1 MLVLLF
7 DACRVMRPCPTAPAI
22 PQAACCS
29 RWQGAS
35 APPGAASKSGSWRS
49 LGTGAGAAPEGEK
62 GCFLLRTD
70 AVAALSAGC
79 PSVALMLRIRARS
92 REKPQCAA
100 RRRNEE
106 LGQSATQWHA
116 GRSHRTS
123 AQTSWHRREGP
134 LAAPAL
140 RLGARAHPTG
150 TAPSP
155 LRRQSPVRG
164 SVVLHSFILI
174 VHWYQ

>member
-7 DACRVMRPCPTAPAI
+7 DACRVMRPCPTPPAI

-35 APPGAASKSGSWRS
+35 APPGARRQAWRS
-49 LGTGAGAAPEGEK
+49 WGTGAGAAPEGEK
-62 GCFLLRTD
+62 GCFLVRTD

-79 PSVALMLRIRARS
+79 PSVALMLRIRARF
-92 REKPQCAA
+92 REKPQCAE
-100 RRRNEE
+100 RRWNEE
-106 LGQSATQWHA
+106 LGLSATQWHA
-116 GRSHRTS
+116 GRSHGTS

-134 LAAPAL
+134 VAAPAL

-150 TAPSP
+150 MAPSP
-155 LRRQSPVRG
+155 RRRPQSGLRG
-164 SVVLHSFILI
+164 SCPALPKG
-174 VHWYQ
+174 